1 MARPT
6 FNITQW
12 LDQKGIGSIM
22 NMNPDQERE
31 LTLTLWSQ
39 AGLVDNSWRN
49 IQGQSARD
57 FANSKSGTL
66 FQYNGYYDN
75 NQYENLVAGLGS
87 TTSDTL
93 LKQISARSASN
104 ARVYN
109 MMTDYNT
116 FKEFWNQGTF
126 PALVGYDGI
135 DLFTNPRASDRE
147 KEVNAQNAWLGL
159 SGVGELLNQEQN
171 ILADQLTAQYGREQ
185 NFLSGV
191 TGLTQ
196 TATQNKLRADQ
207 QAAQQ
212 KLNEQYA
219 AGQAQLNQQAEQNAA
234 AVAAQQA
241 AQDKQYA
248 EAQAAAAKAAEEQQ
262 VQLNTTAQTT
272 ALANAATSAKQQA
285 ELSVQ
290 NMEQRAST
298 LQGNPTV
305 LTNASS
311 TSKQRGNVNRTE
323 RWLSRRAPASGG
335 GGANI

>member
-1 MARPT
+1 MANY
-6 FNITQW
+6 FNISEWMRQR
-12 LDQKGIGSIM
+12 GISNMM
-22 NMNPDQERE
+22 NITPDQERD
-31 LTLTLWSQ
+31 LNLTLWGQS
-39 AGLVDNSWRN
+39 GLVDNSWRN
-49 IQGQSARD
+49 IQGQSTRD
-57 FANSKSGTL
+57 FANQKASTL

-75 NQYENLVAGLGS
+75 NQYEQLVAGLGGTS
-87 TTSDTL
+87 SDTL
-93 LKQISARSASN
+93 LKQISARNASTS
-104 ARVYN
+104 RVYN
-109 MMTDYNT
+109 LMTDYNA
-116 FKEFWNQGTF
+116 FRGWWQQGTY
-126 PALVGYDGI
+126 PVMVGDNGI

-147 KEVNAQNAWLGL
+147 KEVQAQNAWLSMQQL
-159 SGVGELLNQEQN
+159 GEALRQEQST
-171 ILADQLTAQYGREQ
+171 LADQLTAQYGREQ

-196 TATQNKLRADQ
+196 SATQNKLRAEQ

-219 AGQAQLNQQAEQNAA
+219 AGQAAINQQAEQNAA

-290 NMEQRAST
+290 NMEQRANT

-311 TSKQRGNVNRTE
+311 TSKQRGNTNRTD
-323 RWLSRRAPASGG
+323 RWLSRRAPAAGG